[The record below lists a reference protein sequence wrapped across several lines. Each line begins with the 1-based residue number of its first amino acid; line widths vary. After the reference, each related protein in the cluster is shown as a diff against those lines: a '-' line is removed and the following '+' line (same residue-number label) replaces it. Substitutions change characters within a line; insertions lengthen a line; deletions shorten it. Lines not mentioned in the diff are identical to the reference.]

1 MRFSDITGH
10 AREKRVLERSVASA
24 TTAHSYLFAGPEGVG
39 KRLAALALASALNCV
54 QRGPGAGDACG
65 ECQDCRSVAGLT
77 HPNVTVVE
85 PVDGLIKIDRVREV
99 QEKLRYRIERG
110 MKVVIVDGADKL
122 KKEAANAFLKT
133 LEEPPPETLIVLVT
147 SRATELLPTIH
158 SRCQRLNFRPLPEEA
173 VRDLLVSSLG
183 VDPAE
188 AAVAARLSAGS
199 VARAARYAGQERGGT
214 RREVLECVSRL
225 DPADTAALL
234 DAASEWSRRD
244 DLEEA
249 LEVLKSWYRDKAVT
263 AFGAGRMVAN
273 TDMAAPPG
281 RPVPFRGLYDSFTA
295 VEKARAE
302 ITPPRYGNRLLV
314 MENLL
319 LRLAE
324 CGGLG

>member
-1 MRFSDITGH
+1 
-10 AREKRVLERSVASA
+10 
-24 TTAHSYLFAGPEGVG
+24 
-39 KRLAALALASALNCV
+39 
-54 QRGPGAGDACG
+54 
-65 ECQDCRSVAGLT
+65 
-77 HPNVTVVE
+77 
-85 PVDGLIKIDRVREV
+85 VDGLIKVDRVREV